1 MNIMQSEHVTAPT
14 TNLRQHGEAEGVL
27 CMLGSHTHY
36 VLVEDC
42 QSGSFMPAWYLDQQY
57 LMTILQCES
66 EAACGQSL
74 KPVCQVM
81 SDLGIKGS
89 YLLTDSVHVE
99 PCSHHQLLLP
109 CCHSTV
115 AECDAV
121 KVRVSSA
128 TAGV

>member
-1 MNIMQSEHVTAPT
+1 MSEHPLP
-14 TNLRQHGEAEGVL
+14 NFRQHGEAEGLL
-27 CMLGSHTHY
+27 CMLGSDSHY
-36 VLVEDC
+36 VLVEGC
-42 QSGSFMPAWYLDQQY
+42 QSGSFMPVWYPDQLY

-66 EAACGQSL
+66 GAACGQSL
-74 KPVCQVM
+74 KPVSQVM
-81 SDLGIKGS
+81 SEFGMKGS

-115 AECDAV
+115 AECDAC

-128 TAGV
+128 TAGG